1 MTAGEQTNFSGEI
14 PERRI
19 LIAADD
25 RDFAESLA
33 DILQLH
39 GFFPAVT
46 TSEREALARLKEFQ
60 AQVALLDI
68 SLGQGNG
75 IALIDKIR
83 DARPAALCIMM
94 TAYVAI
100 DSAIDAIRHGAY
112 DYLQKPINVDDL
124 LTTLARCFDKIRLEN
139 DKAEAKRALRAT
151 NRELNEINAR
161 LRNMVES
168 TRGLA
173 TCSYINELGP
183 LLLEEFAQNMAA
195 KGGSIYLRDADN
207 LKRVHALDPGH
218 SPDTIPFP
226 PKIGS
231 ILGMATDSGQPVL
244 IQDIRSEEG
253 IASSGWSGYEDDSL
267 LVFLLQ
273 DEKEEILGFIT
284 LHNKQPPPFTIQ
296 DLELGT
302 LLSSF
307 SCERLRATQAIAA
320 LRQSEAE
327 YRKLFNNLPDVFYRT
342 DLEGRILMASPA
354 IGNLLGSSVE
364 EIIGTNSRDY
374 YLYPQKRDELLEL
387 LSEKASVEG
396 FEFQLKRKDA
406 TIIWVSVNAHYFRDK
421 VNNIIGV
428 EGIIRDVTERKNSEE
443 AHRRLATAVEQ
454 AAELIL
460 ITDTDGT
467 IQYVNPSFERVTEY
481 TREELIGKNS
491 RILKS
496 GKHDQAFYK
505 DLWDTIQSGD
515 VWRGRI
521 INKTKSGRLYQEEA
535 TITPIRDSAG
545 NIINY
550 VGVKRDVTRESMLE
564 KQLQQAQKMEAI
576 GTLAGG
582 IAHDFNNILAAIS
595 GYSELARLDMKNNPR
610 AINNL
615 DKVLQAS
622 YRAKELVTQI
632 LTFSRR
638 AEYENKPVHISSI
651 VKEALKLMR
660 ASLPTTIDIQ
670 QHIDQDI
677 GNVLADPTQI
687 HQVLMNI
694 CTNAGHAMRDTGGI
708 LQVTLSRP
716 QGDSEFTLQFP
727 GQDPENYLRLK
738 ISDTGHGMP
747 PELLERIFDP
757 YFTTKE
763 KGEGTGLGLAVV
775 HGIVKNHNGHISV
788 SSEVGKGSTFCVYLP
803 RLARGSKPWQK
814 DAAQKIPRGSEH
826 ILLVDDEKDIVQ
838 MEKQMLERLGY
849 LVTTRTDSAE
859 ALQDFQLQPNKFD
872 LVITDMTMPKMTG
885 DLLAQE
891 IRKIDPAIP
900 IILCTGFSAKVSA
913 EIAHS
918 IGISEYLLKPLAL
931 DKLARMVR
939 ELLDDRIEEEK
950 SRQA

>member
-1 MTAGEQTNFSGEI
+1 MITSEQTNFSGEM

-19 LIAADD
+19 LIVDDD
-25 RDFAESLA
+25 RDFADSLA
-33 DILQLH
+33 DILQLR
-39 GFFPAVT
+39 GYTPAVT
-46 TSEREALARLKEFQ
+46 TSEREALARIKEFE

-68 SLGQGNG
+68 HLGRGSG
-75 IALIDKIR
+75 IELIHKMR
-83 DARPAALCIMM
+83 DARPAVLCIMM

-100 DSAIDAIRHGAY
+100 DTAIEAIHQGAY
-112 DYLQKPINVDDL
+112 DYLRKPINVDDL
-124 LTTLARCFDKIRLEN
+124 LTTLARCFDKIRLEEE
-139 DKAEAKRALRAT
+139 KAEAQRALKAT
-151 NRELNEINAR
+151 NQELNEINAR

-173 TCSYINELGP
+173 ACSYINDLGP

-195 KGGSIYLRDADN
+195 KGGSMYLRDADN
-207 LKRVHALDPGH
+207 LRLVHVLDPGH
-218 SPDTIPFP
+218 SPDIIPFP
-226 PKIGS
+226 PKKGS
-231 ILGMATDSGQPVL
+231 MLEMAMDRGQPVL
-244 IQDIRSEEG
+244 IHDIRNEDG

-267 LVFLLQ
+267 LVFLLL
-273 DEKEEILGFIT
+273 DEKEDTVGFIT
-284 LHNKQPPPFTIQ
+284 LHNKQPPPFTYQ
-296 DLELGT
+296 DFELGT
-302 LLSSF
+302 LMASY
-307 SCERLRATQAIAA
+307 SCEKLRATQAIET
-320 LRQSEAE
+320 LRKRETE

-342 DLEGRILMASPA
+342 DLDGKIVMASPA
-354 IGNLLGSSVE
+354 IVNLLGSKME
-364 EIIGTNSRDY
+364 EIIGTNARDY

-387 LSEKASVEG
+387 LSEKESVDG
-396 FEFQLKRKDA
+396 FEFQLKRKNA
-406 TIIWVSVNAHYFRDK
+406 TVIWVSVNAHYCRDEAH
-421 VNNIIGV
+421 NIIGV
-428 EGIIRDVTERKNSEE
+428 EGIIRDVTERKKSEE
-443 AHRRLATAVEQ
+443 AHMRLATAVEQ

-467 IQYVNPSFERVTEY
+467 IQYVNPSFERITGY
-481 TREELIGKNS
+481 TREELIGENS

-505 DLWDTIQSGD
+505 DLWDTIHSGN

-521 INKTKSGRLYQEEA
+521 VNKTKNGRLYQEEA

-545 NIINY
+545 NIINF

-610 AINNL
+610 ATNNL
-615 DKVLQAS
+615 DKVLKAS
-622 YRAKELVTQI
+622 YRAKELVSQI

-638 AEYENKPVHISSI
+638 ADYENKPVHISSI

-660 ASLPTTIDIQ
+660 ASLPTTIEIQ
-670 QHIDQDI
+670 QNIDQDI

-694 CTNAGHAMRDTGGI
+694 CTNAGHAMRDMGGI
-708 LQVTLSRP
+708 LQVTLNRP
-716 QGDSEFTLQFP
+716 KGDPEFTLQFP
-727 GQDPENYLRLK
+727 GQDPESHLRLK

-747 PELLERIFDP
+747 PEVLERIFDP

-775 HGIVKNHNGHISV
+775 HGIVKNHNGHIAV
-788 SSEVGKGSTFCVYLP
+788 SSKVGKGSTFCVYLP
-803 RLARGSKPWQK
+803 RIARRAKRWQK
-814 DAAQKIPRGSEH
+814 DTAQTIPRGNEH

-838 MEKQMLERLGY
+838 MEQQMLERLGY
-849 LVTTRTDSAE
+849 LITIRTDSE
-859 ALQDFQLQPNKFD
+859 KALQDFQSQPNKFD

-891 IRKIDPAIP
+891 IRKIDPAVP
-900 IILCTGFSAKVSA
+900 IILCTGFSTKISA
-913 EIAHS
+913 ETARS
-918 IGISEYLLKPLAL
+918 IGISEYMLKPLAL
-931 DKLARMVR
+931 DKLAKTVR
-939 ELLDDRIEEEK
+939 DLLDGRIEEEK
-950 SRQA
+950 TRRA